1 MLAAALTHV
10 MNAMVFPAALAG
22 ANGPGRVEEGALAAA
37 VVAIPTAWTARATE
51 LHSPYGEPPAP
62 DLDQRVRASGEW

>member
-22 ANGPGRVEEGALAAA
+22 AAGPGRVEEGALP
-37 VVAIPTAWTARATE
+37 PTPAAWTAWSAE
-51 LHSPYGEPPAP
+51 LRSPYGEPPAP

>member
-1 MLAAALTHV
+1 MLARALTHV

-22 ANGPGRVEEGALAAA
+22 ASLPGRGEEGALASAG
-37 VVAIPTAWTARATE
+37 PAWSAE
-51 LHSPYGEPPAP
+51 LQSPYGEPPAP

>member
-22 ANGPGRVEEGALAAA
+22 ANGPGRVEEGALAA
-37 VVAIPTAWTARATE
+37 IPTAWTARATE